1 MLLPVICNCRRN
13 WRQILIIHNLIQV
26 TFFETSVAE
35 QEPTRAFSSK
45 LLQILESA
53 SMPPP
58 SFLPLNLFTKVNIGP
73 VEVELI

>member
-53 SMPPP
+53 SMPSP
-58 SFLPLNLFTKVNIGP
+58 FLPLNFFTKVNIGP
-73 VEVELI
+73 VEVKLT